1 MGKDIIFGDQLLTLA
16 PAHPQADRLLATAM
30 AYVKCLD
37 AQEETKMR
45 MDYLKAQLLADLP
58 EEVGEYPIHLDGGG
72 SVTVKL
78 GEKYEWDKKVLS
90 DLLLNDTLPECVTAG
105 YTVSKAKFDR
115 ADEHTR
121 QQLSQA
127 LTIKLGLPT
136 IKVTK

>member
-1 MGKDIIFGDQLLTLA
+1 
-16 PAHPQADRLLATAM
+16 
-30 AYVKCLD
+30 
-37 AQEETKMR
+37 MR